1 MRTSILKLERYIA
14 EMSESRS
21 GPKDPTGFEAC
32 CHDLERYIAKSAIH
46 ARTSEGSQS
55 YKWMLRDKYGCS
67 DEDIAKFMD
76 TLFWEQGIDNSQ
88 RNGIRT
94 AQNDDAFRNQWH
106 TGKIAPEKNL

>member
-1 MRTSILKLERYIA
+1 MRESTLALERYIA
-14 EMSESRS
+14 EMRETRS
-21 GPKDPTGFEAC
+21 GPKNGPGFEAC
-32 CHDLERYIAKSAIH
+32 CKELERQIAKSAIY

-76 TLFWEQGIDNSQ
+76 TLFWEHGVDNSQ

-94 AQNDDAFRNQWH
+94 AQNDDAFRNQWRSGI
-106 TGKIAPEKNL
+106 TPENNL